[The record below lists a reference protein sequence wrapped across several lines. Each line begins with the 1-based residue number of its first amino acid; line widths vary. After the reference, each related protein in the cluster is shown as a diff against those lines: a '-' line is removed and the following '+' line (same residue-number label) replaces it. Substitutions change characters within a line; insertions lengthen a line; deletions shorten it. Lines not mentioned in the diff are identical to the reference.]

1 MTSVSSEPI
10 GMGEAEEFRVVVV
23 NAGTS
28 NPSSTAMLADRVV
41 EELTKRADEHG
52 AKVTA
57 TVIQLRDLA
66 QEIANGLVT
75 GLRGEG
81 LERASQLIAD
91 ADAVIATTPVYK
103 AESSGL
109 FSGFFQVLDRDLLV
123 GTPIVLGATAGTSR
137 HALVID
143 GQMRS
148 QFAYLRALVAPT
160 ALFAA
165 TEDWNDPKFAT
176 RIRRAA
182 GELWLLMESR
192 FAARLRETN
201 WDTYQHDFGSAKASS
216 DNDEIDLSSDLM
228 RLATGGSLA

>member
-1 MTSVSSEPI
+1 MISVSSEPTST
-10 GMGEAEEFRVVVV
+10 GEAEEFRVVVV

-41 EELTKRADEHG
+41 AELAKRADEHG
-52 AKVTA
+52 AQVTA

-75 GLRGEG
+75 GLRGEE
-81 LERASQLIAD
+81 LERAGQLIAD

-123 GTPIVLGATAGTSR
+123 GTPVVLGATAGTSR

-201 WDTYQHDFGSAKASS
+201 WDTYQHDFGSAKASG